1 MISADPRL
9 SKNHTPEG
17 LGNRPSKGGA
27 SRTLRRPARQPASGR
42 VKDAATLHGVLGHG
56 LNRPTTDGSENH
68 PHPAHSSLITSWKYN
83 PKSCYTSRMS
93 DQITTRKIE
102 SWAVPTPEDDDL
114 WQSMSRDE
122 QLAALQEHFSS
133 PETTTTTDVTVAEI
147 VERVRQKRKAKQATH
162 GRPDL

>member
-1 MISADPRL
+1 
-9 SKNHTPEG
+9 
-17 LGNRPSKGGA
+17 
-27 SRTLRRPARQPASGR
+27 
-42 VKDAATLHGVLGHG
+42 
-56 LNRPTTDGSENH
+56 
-68 PHPAHSSLITSWKYN
+68 
-83 PKSCYTSRMS
+83 MS

-133 PETTTTTDVTVAEI
+133 PETTTTTDITVAEI